1 MPKSQA
7 QNDFILKKAR
17 ELVGDAGWD
26 NIWLGISDDQQE
38 GTWVD
43 IYTGKGNTK
52 NKRLLISNKKY
63 LSIKFNSLSP
73 IKRQRNKL

>member
-1 MPKSQA
+1 MPKTQA
-7 QNDFILKKAR
+7 QNDFVEKKAR
-17 ELVGDAGWD
+17 EWVGASV
-26 NIWLGISDDQQE
+26 WLGISDAQQE

-52 NKRLLISNKKY
+52 NKRLLIFNKKY

-73 IKRQRNKL
+73 IKRQQNKL